1 VRTALDVF
9 LLVDGL
15 TLIAASRL
23 LADHMKLRGDT
34 STPVRLLGLGD
45 DPASATYRFVT
56 SVLGGVVLAGAAVVD
71 LAA

>member
-15 TLIAASRL
+15 SLIAASRI
-23 LADHMKLRGDT
+23 LADTMRIPGADSPALR
-34 STPVRLLGLGD
+34 VLGLGD
-45 DPASATYRFVT
+45 DPASATYRYVT
-56 SVLGGVVLAGAAVVD
+56 SVLSGLVLAGAAVVD